1 MLATAR
7 KSVCADISRGERHAG
22 GEGTPPGEVGC
33 MYILEWLVWPEASR
47 TIEEGARRKNRKYIE
62 HVMNYVWFSYVA
74 IFLAICVVLV
84 MKNMQIHDNLTPKA
98 A

>member
-1 MLATAR
+1 ML
-7 KSVCADISRGERHAG
+7 ISAVERSMR
-22 GEGTPPGEVGC
+22 VGNGPRPVRLGVYV
-33 MYILEWLVWPEASR
+33 YILEWLMWPEASR
-47 TIEEGARRKNRKYIE
+47 KIGEGARRKNRKYIE